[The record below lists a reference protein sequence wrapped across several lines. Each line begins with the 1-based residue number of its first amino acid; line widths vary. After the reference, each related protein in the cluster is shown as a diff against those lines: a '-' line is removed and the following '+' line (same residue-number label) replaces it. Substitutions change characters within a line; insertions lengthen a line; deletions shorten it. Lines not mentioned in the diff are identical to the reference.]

1 MTLRTLIGRSLRF
14 HWRGQVGVVLG
25 AAIGSAALIGA
36 LVVFLV
42 GVLFST
48 PQRVLDEAQRK
59 KLEAQ
64 SGEDKPLALRGRDS
78 RFEVISS
85 SAPGT
90 SAADARR

>member
-1 MTLRTLIGRSLRF
+1 MEQYHRPALLLKVAFT
-14 HWRGQVGVVLG
+14 WY
-25 AAIGSAALIGA
+25 ALIGA
-36 LVVFLV
+36 LVVFVV
-42 GVLFST
+42 GVLFAT

-85 SAPGT
+85 PAPGA